1 MIRTQIY
8 LPEQQHDRL
17 KALALKRRTSLSDV
31 VRQMVD
37 EKIDTKAQTTNKTHS
52 PTSAGTWLLN
62 QAKLAEKMNFRGP
75 SDLASHM
82 DEYLYGQQ

>member
-8 LPEQQHDRL
+8 FPEQQHDRL

-31 VRQMVD
+31 VRQLVD
-37 EKIDTKAQTTNKTHS
+37 EKIDTKARATNKTHS

-62 QAKLAEKMNFRGP
+62 QARLAEKMSFQGP
-75 SDLASHM
+75 SDLASNV
-82 DEYLYGQQ
+82 DEYLYDR